1 MLGIFWKVS
10 GWLLLLTA
18 VWTGPAF
25 ANHQV
30 DEIEAI
36 LSDAVG
42 AAVESKQSK
51 SLSEED
57 QAYADFLLAVY
68 RHDSDAR
75 GKAETRY
82 ERLNTPE
89 CDAFLGSIEM
99 LKARDYQ
106 GGIFQLL
113 KRKRWVQKGIEK
125 LDAATAAHPDDSKVR
140 IVRAISYL
148 GLPAFFGKFEEGLA
162 DIETILRWIDGGK
175 VSVPKEETFF
185 RDRASLY
192 YYAGR
197 YYLRKGEKKK
207 AREMFSKVSDA
218 AFHSPFAA
226 AARKRIAALS

>member
-1 MLGIFWKVS
+1 MIWKVG
-10 GWLLLLTA
+10 GWVLLFLGLSIGT
-18 VWTGPAF
+18 AF

-30 DEIEAI
+30 DEIEAA

-42 AAVESKQSK
+42 AAIESKQSK
-51 SLSEED
+51 NLSEED

-75 GKAETRY
+75 GKAEVLY

-89 CDAFLGSIEM
+89 SKAFLGSIEM

-106 GGIFQLL
+106 GGVFQLF
-113 KRKRWVQKGIEK
+113 KRKKLVQTGIGE
-125 LDAATAAHPDDSKVR
+125 LDTAAEAHPENPKVR

-162 DIETILRWIDGGK
+162 DIEKVLRWIKEEK
-175 VSVPKEETFF
+175 VSVPAEETFF

-207 AREMFSKVSDA
+207 AKEMFSKTSDI
-218 AFHSPFAA
+218 AFNSPFAV
-226 AARKRIAALS
+226 AARKRIVALR